1 MILKFQKLSM
11 KGKIMSL
18 TFFILMLSFSIGGT
32 FLLGFVMNEQKE
44 KLAEQALLVAKT
56 VSQLPELKSAI
67 ANSDFLE
74 ATKHINPVVEEI
86 RDING
91 AQYIVVLDMQR
102 RKYSHPNSEEIG
114 TISQSGDLNA
124 AFSEHYYTSIAHG
137 EHGDMVRA
145 FVPIMN
151 DDGRQ
156 IGVVI
161 VGFSVLTVSE
171 LLSSIQKELII
182 TLVMSLL
189 FSAWGA
195 QTLGRHM
202 KKQMFG
208 LEPHEIAKMYVER
221 TETFNAMH
229 EGIIAIDKEFTITI
243 FNEKACD
250 ILGVAHRPS
259 ALIGKKIFEVLPDTR
274 LPEILA
280 LDRPLY
286 NRELYIN
293 NHSIM
298 SNRIPIQV
306 NGETVGAVAMF
317 KDRTEVKKLAEELT
331 GVKAFVQA
339 LRVQTH
345 EHKNKLHTIA
355 GLLQLGHYDQALTY
369 LTQVK
374 EEHDEITKFL
384 NERIKNENISG
395 LLLSKIAH
403 AKEHG
408 ITLEIDRASRLTTFP
423 KNLDHHDFVIIFG
436 NLIENAFDAL
446 KDSPMEEK
454 VVHISVD
461 EDEDVLAI
469 LVTDNGVGMSE
480 AVKAHIFDN
489 GYSTKEKKDRGIG
502 LYLIKEIVQK
512 GQGEIEVISEPN
524 KGTSFLLTFYH
535 S

>member
-1 MILKFQKLSM
+1 
-11 KGKIMSL
+11 MSL

-32 FLLGFVMNEQKE
+32 FLLGFVMNEQKD
-44 KLAEQALLVAKT
+44 KLENQALLVAKT
-56 VSQLPELKSAI
+56 VSQLPELKTYIS
-67 ANSDFLE
+67 NNNDFNE
-74 ATKHINPVVEEI
+74 ATQHINPVVEEI

-102 RKYSHPNSEEIG
+102 RKYSHPNTKEIG
-114 TISQSGDLNA
+114 QVSQSADLNA
-124 AFSEHYYTSIAHG
+124 AFAEHYYTSVAHG

-145 FVPIMN
+145 FVPVMSN
-151 DDGRQ
+151 EGKQ
-156 IGVVI
+156 IGVVV
-161 VGFSVLTVSE
+161 VGYSVLTVAE
-171 LLSSIQKELII
+171 LLQSIQTELII
-182 TLVMSLL
+182 TILVSLL

-195 QTLGRHM
+195 HTLGLHM

-229 EGIIAIDKEFTITI
+229 EGIIAIDNKLTITI
-243 FNEKACD
+243 FNEKACE
-250 ILGVAHRPS
+250 ILDVHKQPS
-259 ALIGKKIFEVLPDTR
+259 TLIGKKIFDVLPDTR
-274 LPEILA
+274 LPEILE
-280 LDRPLY
+280 LDQPIF

-293 NHSIM
+293 GHSIM

-306 NGETVGAVAMF
+306 NGKTVGAVAMF

-355 GLLQLGHYDQALTY
+355 GLLQLGHHEQALSY

-374 EEHDEITKFL
+374 EEHDEITNFL

-395 LLLSKIAH
+395 LLLSKISY
-403 AKEHG
+403 AKEQG
-408 ITLEIDRASRLTTFP
+408 IRLEIDRESRLTIFP
-423 KNLDHHDFVIIFG
+423 KNLDHHDFVILFG

-446 KDSPMEEK
+446 RDVQMDEK
-454 VVHISVD
+454 MIHVSVD

-469 LVTDNGVGMSE
+469 LVTDNGIGMSDE
-480 AVKAHIFDN
+480 VKAHIFDN
-489 GYSTKEKKDRGIG
+489 GYSTKEKKGRGIG
-502 LYLIKEIVQK
+502 LYLINEIVQK
-512 GQGEIEVISEPN
+512 GQGEVEVISEPN
-524 KGTSFLLTFYH
+524 KGTSFLITFYH
-535 S
+535 T

>member
-1 MILKFQKLSM
+1 
-11 KGKIMSL
+11 
-18 TFFILMLSFSIGGT
+18 MLSFSIGGT
-32 FLLGFVMNEQKE
+32 FLLGFVMNEQKD
-44 KLAEQALLVAKT
+44 KLGNQALLVAKT
-56 VSQLPELKSAI
+56 VSQLPELKTYI
-67 ANSDFLE
+67 TNNNFNE

-102 RKYSHPNSEEIG
+102 RKYSHPNTEEIG
-114 TISQSGDLNA
+114 QVSQSGDLNA
-124 AFSEHYYTSIAHG
+124 AFAEHYYTSIAHG

-151 DDGRQ
+151 NEGKQ
-156 IGVVI
+156 IGVVV
-161 VGFSVLTVSE
+161 VGYSVLTVAE
-171 LLSSIQKELII
+171 LLQSIQTELMMTI
-182 TLVMSLL
+182 LL
-189 FSAWGA
+189 SIFFSAWGA
-195 QTLGRHM
+195 HTLGLHM

-229 EGIIAIDKEFTITI
+229 EGIIAIDNELTITI
-243 FNEKACD
+243 FNEKACE
-250 ILGVAHRPS
+250 ILCVRKQPS
-259 ALIGKKIFEVLPDTR
+259 TLIGKKIMDVLPDTR
-274 LPEILA
+274 LPEILE
-280 LDRPLY
+280 LDKPIF

-293 NHSIM
+293 DHSIM

-306 NGETVGAVAMF
+306 NGKTVGAVAMF

-355 GLLQLGHYDQALTY
+355 GLLQLGHHEQALSY

-374 EEHDEITKFL
+374 EEHDEITNFL

-395 LLLSKIAH
+395 LLLSKISY
-403 AKEHG
+403 AKEQG
-408 ITLEIDRASRLTTFP
+408 IRLEIDRESRLTAFP
-423 KNLDHHDFVIIFG
+423 NNLDHHDFVILFG

-446 KDSPMEEK
+446 RDVQMEEK
-454 VVHISVD
+454 IIHVSVD

-469 LVTDNGVGMSE
+469 LVTDNGIGMTDE
-480 AVKAHIFDN
+480 VKAHIFDN
-489 GYSTKEKKDRGIG
+489 GYSTKEKKGRGFG

-512 GQGEIEVISEPN
+512 GQGEIEVISEPK
-524 KGTSFLLTFYH
+524 KGTSFLITFYH
-535 S
+535 T

>member
-1 MILKFQKLSM
+1 
-11 KGKIMSL
+11 MSL

-32 FLLGFVMNEQKE
+32 FLLGFVMNEQKD
-44 KLAEQALLVAKT
+44 KLGNQALLVAKT
-56 VSQLPELKSAI
+56 VSQLPELKTYITSR
-67 ANSDFLE
+67 DFNE
-74 ATKHINPVVEEI
+74 ATTHINPIVEEI

-102 RKYSHPNSEEIG
+102 RKYSHPISEEIG
-114 TISQSGDLNA
+114 QISQSGDLNA

-145 FVPIMN
+145 FVPIMSSE
-151 DDGRQ
+151 GKQ
-156 IGVVI
+156 VGVVI
-161 VGFSVLTVSE
+161 VGYSVLTIAE
-171 LLSSIQKELII
+171 LLQSIQKELII
-182 TLVMSLL
+182 TIFLSLL

-195 QTLGRHM
+195 HNLGLHM

-229 EGIIAIDKEFTITI
+229 EGIIAIDNDLTITI

-250 ILGVAHRPS
+250 ILGVYEQPS
-259 ALIGKKIFEVLPDTR
+259 TLIGKKIYEVLPDTR
-274 LPEILA
+274 LPEILE
-280 LDRPLY
+280 LDQPLF

-293 NHSIM
+293 GHSIM

-306 NGETVGAVAMF
+306 NEKTVGAVAMF

-355 GLLQLGHYDQALTY
+355 GLLQLGHHEQALSY

-374 EEHDEITKFL
+374 EEHDEITNFL

-395 LLLSKIAH
+395 LLLSKISY
-403 AKEHG
+403 AKEQG
-408 ITLEIDRASRLTTFP
+408 IRLEIDRESHLTVFP
-423 KNLDHHDFVIIFG
+423 KNLDHHDFVILFG

-446 KDSPMEEK
+446 KDTQLDEK
-454 VVHISVD
+454 IVHVSVD

-469 LVTDNGVGMSE
+469 LVTDNGIGMTE
-480 AVKAHIFDN
+480 EVRAHIFDN
-489 GYSTKEKKDRGIG
+489 GFSTKEKKGRGIG
-502 LYLIKEIVQK
+502 LYLIQEIVHK
-512 GQGEIEVISEPN
+512 GQGDIEVTSEPH
-524 KGTSFLLTFYH
+524 KGTSFLITFYY

>member
-1 MILKFQKLSM
+1 
-11 KGKIMSL
+11 
-18 TFFILMLSFSIGGT
+18 MLSFSIGGT
-32 FLLGFVMNEQKE
+32 FLLGFVMNEQKD
-44 KLAEQALLVAKT
+44 KLGNQALLVAKT
-56 VSQLPELKSAI
+56 VSQLPELKTYI
-67 ANSDFLE
+67 ANNNFNE

-102 RKYSHPNSEEIG
+102 RKYSHPNTEEIG
-114 TISQSGDLNA
+114 QFSQSGDLNA

-145 FVPIMN
+145 FVPIMSKE
-151 DDGRQ
+151 GRQ
-156 IGVVI
+156 IGVVV
-161 VGFSVLTVSE
+161 VGYSVLTVAE
-171 LLSSIQKELII
+171 LLQSIQTELMI
-182 TLVMSLL
+182 TILLSLF

-195 QTLGRHM
+195 HTLGLHM

-229 EGIIAIDKEFTITI
+229 EGIIAIDNDLTITI

-250 ILGVAHRPS
+250 ILGVHEQPS
-259 ALIGKKIFEVLPDTR
+259 TLIGKKIFTVLPDTR
-274 LPEILA
+274 LPEILE
-280 LDRPLY
+280 LDHPIF

-293 NHSIM
+293 DHSIM

-306 NGETVGAVAMF
+306 NGKTVGAVAMF

-355 GLLQLGHYDQALTY
+355 GLLQLGHHDQALSY

-374 EEHDEITKFL
+374 EEHDEITNFL

-395 LLLSKIAH
+395 LLLSKISY
-403 AKEHG
+403 AKEQG
-408 ITLEIDRASRLTTFP
+408 ILLEIDRESRLKTFP
-423 KNLDHHDFVIIFG
+423 NNLDHHDFVILFG

-446 KDSPMEEK
+446 RDVQMEEK
-454 VVHISVD
+454 IIHVSVD

-469 LVTDNGVGMSE
+469 LVTDNGIGMTNE
-480 AVKAHIFDN
+480 VKAHIFDN
-489 GYSTKEKKDRGIG
+489 GYSTKENKGRGIG
-502 LYLIKEIVQK
+502 LFLIKEIVQK
-512 GQGEIEVISEPN
+512 GKGEIEVISEPN
-524 KGTSFLLTFYH
+524 KGTSFLITFYYT
-535 S
+535 

>member
-1 MILKFQKLSM
+1 
-11 KGKIMSL
+11 MSL

-32 FLLGFVMNEQKE
+32 FLLGYVMNEQKD
-44 KLAEQALLVAKT
+44 KLGNQALLVAKT
-56 VSQLPELKSAI
+56 VSQLPELKTYI
-67 ANSDFLE
+67 ANNNFNE

-102 RKYSHPNSEEIG
+102 RKYSHPNTEEIG
-114 TISQSGDLNA
+114 QVSQSGDLNA

-137 EHGDMVRA
+137 KHGDMVRA
-145 FVPIMN
+145 FVPIMSKE
-151 DDGRQ
+151 GKQ
-156 IGVVI
+156 IGVVV
-161 VGFSVLTVSE
+161 VGYSVLTVAE
-171 LLSSIQKELII
+171 LLQSIQTEIII
-182 TLVMSLL
+182 TMLLSLF

-195 QTLGRHM
+195 HTLGLHM

-229 EGIIAIDKEFTITI
+229 EGIIAIDNELTITI
-243 FNEKACD
+243 FNEKASV
-250 ILGVAHRPS
+250 ILGVHKQPS
-259 ALIGKKIFEVLPDTR
+259 TLIGKKIFDVLPDTR
-274 LPEILA
+274 LPEILE
-280 LDRPLY
+280 LDQPIF

-293 NHSIM
+293 DHSIM

-306 NGETVGAVAMF
+306 NGKTVGAVAMF

-355 GLLQLGHYDQALTY
+355 GLLQLGHHEQALSY

-374 EEHDEITKFL
+374 EEHDEITNFL

-395 LLLSKIAH
+395 LLLSKISH

-408 ITLEIDRASRLTTFP
+408 ILLEIDRESRLTKFP
-423 KNLDHHDFVIIFG
+423 KNLDHHDFVILFG

-446 KDSPMEEK
+446 RDVQIEEK
-454 VVHISVD
+454 IIHVSVD

-469 LVTDNGVGMSE
+469 LVTDNGIGMTNE
-480 AVKAHIFDN
+480 VKEHIFDN
-489 GYSTKEKKDRGIG
+489 GYSTKEKKGRGIG
-502 LYLIKEIVQK
+502 LYLIKELVQK
-512 GQGEIEVISEPN
+512 GKGEIEVISEPN
-524 KGTSFLLTFYH
+524 KGTSFLITFYH
-535 S
+535 T

>member
-1 MILKFQKLSM
+1 MKLSM

-18 TFFILMLSFSIGGT
+18 TFFILIFSFSIGGT

-44 KLAEQALLVAKT
+44 KLSDQALLVAKT
-56 VSQLPELKSAI
+56 VSQLPEVKTYI
-67 ANSDFLE
+67 TNNDFDL
-74 ATKHINPVVEEI
+74 ATRHINPVVEEI

-91 AQYIVVLDMQR
+91 AQYIVVLDMER
-102 RKYSHPNSEEIG
+102 RKYSHPNTQEIG
-114 TISQSGDLNA
+114 GISQSGDLNA

-137 EHGDMVRA
+137 DKGDMVRA
-145 FVPIMN
+145 FVPIMGEN
-151 DDGRQ
+151 GKQ
-156 IGVVI
+156 IGVV
-161 VGFSVLTVSE
+161 VAGYNVLTITE
-171 LLSSIQKELII
+171 LLQSIQNEMMI
-182 TLVMSLL
+182 TIFLSLL

-195 QTLGRHM
+195 NTLGRHM

-229 EGIIAIDKEFTITI
+229 EGIIAIDKELTITI
-243 FNEKACD
+243 FNEKARE
-250 ILGVAHRPS
+250 ILGVKEQPLT
-259 ALIGKKIFEVLPDTR
+259 LIGKKIFDVLPDTR
-274 LPEILA
+274 LPEILE
-280 LDRPLY
+280 LDQPIY

-293 NHSIM
+293 AHSIM

-355 GLLQLGHYDQALTY
+355 GLLQLGHYEQALRY

-374 EEHDEITKFL
+374 EEHDEVTNFL

-395 LLLSKIAH
+395 LLLSKISY
-403 AKEHG
+403 AKEQG
-408 ITLEIDRASRLTTFP
+408 IRLEIDRESRLTTFP
-423 KNLDHHDFVIIFG
+423 TNLDHHDFVILFG

-446 KDSPMEEK
+446 RDLPIEDK
-454 VVHISVD
+454 VVHVSVD
-461 EDEDVLAI
+461 EDDDVLAI
-469 LVTDNGVGMSE
+469 LVSDNGIGMSE
-480 AVKAHIFDN
+480 EVRARIFEN
-489 GYSTKEKKDRGIG
+489 GYSTKEKKNRGIG
-502 LYLIKEIVQK
+502 LYLIKEIVNK
-512 GQGEIEVISEPN
+512 GQGDIEVVSDPN
-524 KGTSFLLTFYH
+524 KGTSFLLTFYLH
-535 S
+535 L

>member
-1 MILKFQKLSM
+1 
-11 KGKIMSL
+11 
-18 TFFILMLSFSIGGT
+18 MLSFSIGGT
-32 FLLGFVMNEQKE
+32 FLLGFVMNEQKD
-44 KLAEQALLVAKT
+44 KLGNQALLVAKT
-56 VSQLPELKSAI
+56 VSQLPELKTYI
-67 ANSDFLE
+67 ANNNFNE

-102 RKYSHPNSEEIG
+102 RKYSHPNTEEIG
-114 TISQSGDLNA
+114 LFSQSGDLNA

-145 FVPIMN
+145 FVPIMSKE
-151 DDGRQ
+151 GRQ
-156 IGVVI
+156 IGVVV
-161 VGFSVLTVSE
+161 VGYSVLTVAE
-171 LLSSIQKELII
+171 LLQSIQTELMI
-182 TLVMSLL
+182 TILLSLF

-195 QTLGRHM
+195 HTLGLHM

-229 EGIIAIDKEFTITI
+229 EGIIAIDNDLTITI

-250 ILGVAHRPS
+250 ILGVHEQPS
-259 ALIGKKIFEVLPDTR
+259 TLIGKKIFTVLPDTR
-274 LPEILA
+274 LPEILE
-280 LDRPLY
+280 LDHPIF

-293 NHSIM
+293 DHSIM

-306 NGETVGAVAMF
+306 NGKTVGAVAMF

-355 GLLQLGHYDQALTY
+355 GLLQLGHHDQALSY

-374 EEHDEITKFL
+374 EEHDEITNFL

-395 LLLSKIAH
+395 LLLSKISY
-403 AKEHG
+403 AKEQG
-408 ITLEIDRASRLTTFP
+408 ILLEIDRESRLTIFP
-423 KNLDHHDFVIIFG
+423 NNLDHHDFVILFG

-446 KDSPMEEK
+446 RDVQMEEK
-454 VVHISVD
+454 IIHVSVD

-469 LVTDNGVGMSE
+469 LVTDNGIGMTNE
-480 AVKAHIFDN
+480 VKAHIFDN
-489 GYSTKEKKDRGIG
+489 GYSTKENKGRGIG
-502 LYLIKEIVQK
+502 LFLIKEIVQK

-524 KGTSFLLTFYH
+524 KGTSFLITFYYT
-535 S
+535 

>member
-1 MILKFQKLSM
+1 M
-11 KGKIMSL
+11 KRKIMSL

-32 FLLGFVMNEQKE
+32 FLLGFVMNEQKD
-44 KLAEQALLVAKT
+44 KLENQALLVAKT
-56 VSQLPELKSAI
+56 VSQLPELKTYIS
-67 ANSDFLE
+67 NNNDFNE
-74 ATKHINPVVEEI
+74 ATQHINPVVEEI

-102 RKYSHPNSEEIG
+102 RKYSHPNTKEIG
-114 TISQSGDLNA
+114 QVSQSADLNA
-124 AFSEHYYTSIAHG
+124 AFAEHYYTSAAHG

-145 FVPIMN
+145 FVPVMSN
-151 DDGRQ
+151 EGKQ
-156 IGVVI
+156 IGVVV
-161 VGFSVLTVSE
+161 VGYSVLTVTE
-171 LLSSIQKELII
+171 LLQSIQTELII
-182 TLVMSLL
+182 TILISLL

-195 QTLGRHM
+195 HTLGLHM

-229 EGIIAIDKEFTITI
+229 EGIIAIDNKLTITI
-243 FNEKACD
+243 FNEKACE
-250 ILGVAHRPS
+250 ILAVHKQPS
-259 ALIGKKIFEVLPDTR
+259 TLIGKKIFDVLPDTR
-274 LPEILA
+274 LPEILE
-280 LDRPLY
+280 LDQPIF

-293 NHSIM
+293 GHSIM

-306 NGETVGAVAMF
+306 NGKTVGAVAMF

-355 GLLQLGHYDQALTY
+355 GLLQLGHHEQALSY

-374 EEHDEITKFL
+374 EEHDEITNFL

-395 LLLSKIAH
+395 LLLSKISY
-403 AKEHG
+403 AKEQG
-408 ITLEIDRASRLTTFP
+408 IRLEIDRESRLTIFP
-423 KNLDHHDFVIIFG
+423 KNLDHHDFVILFG

-446 KDSPMEEK
+446 RDVQMDEK
-454 VVHISVD
+454 IIHVSVD

-469 LVTDNGVGMSE
+469 LVTDNGIGMSDE
-480 AVKAHIFDN
+480 VKAHIFDN
-489 GYSTKEKKDRGIG
+489 GYSTKEKKGRGIG
-502 LYLIKEIVQK
+502 LYLINEIVQK
-512 GQGEIEVISEPN
+512 GQGEVEVISEPN
-524 KGTSFLLTFYH
+524 KGTSFLITFYH
-535 S
+535 T

>member
-1 MILKFQKLSM
+1 M
-11 KGKIMSL
+11 KRKIMSL

-32 FLLGFVMNEQKE
+32 FLLGFVMNEQKD
-44 KLAEQALLVAKT
+44 KLGNQALLVAKT
-56 VSQLPELKSAI
+56 VSQLPELKTYI
-67 ANSDFLE
+67 ANNNFNE

-102 RKYSHPNSEEIG
+102 RKYSHPNTEEIG
-114 TISQSGDLNA
+114 QFSQSGDLNA

-145 FVPIMN
+145 FVPIMSKE
-151 DDGRQ
+151 GRQ
-156 IGVVI
+156 LGVVV
-161 VGFSVLTVSE
+161 VGYSVLTVAE
-171 LLSSIQKELII
+171 LLQSIQTELMI
-182 TLVMSLL
+182 TILLSLF

-195 QTLGRHM
+195 HTLGLHM

-229 EGIIAIDKEFTITI
+229 EGIIAIDNDLTITI

-250 ILGVAHRPS
+250 ILGVHEQPS
-259 ALIGKKIFEVLPDTR
+259 TLIGKKIFTVLPDTR
-274 LPEILA
+274 LPEILE
-280 LDRPLY
+280 LDHPIF

-293 NHSIM
+293 DHSIM

-306 NGETVGAVAMF
+306 NGKTVGAVAMF

-355 GLLQLGHYDQALTY
+355 GLLQLGHHDQALSY

-374 EEHDEITKFL
+374 EEHDEITNFL

-395 LLLSKIAH
+395 LLLSKISY
-403 AKEHG
+403 AKEQG
-408 ITLEIDRASRLTTFP
+408 ILLEIDRESRLATFP
-423 KNLDHHDFVIIFG
+423 NNLDHHDFVILFG

-446 KDSPMEEK
+446 RDVQMEEK
-454 VVHISVD
+454 IIHVSVD

-469 LVTDNGVGMSE
+469 LVTDNGIGMTNE
-480 AVKAHIFDN
+480 VKAHIFDN
-489 GYSTKEKKDRGIG
+489 GYSTKENKGRGIG
-502 LYLIKEIVQK
+502 LFLIKEIVQK
-512 GQGEIEVISEPN
+512 GKGEIEVISEPN
-524 KGTSFLLTFYH
+524 KGTSFLITFYYT
-535 S
+535 

>member
-1 MILKFQKLSM
+1 
-11 KGKIMSL
+11 MSL

-32 FLLGFVMNEQKE
+32 FLLGFVMNEQKD
-44 KLAEQALLVAKT
+44 KLGNQALLVAKT
-56 VSQLPELKSAI
+56 VSQLPELKTYI
-67 ANSDFLE
+67 PGLDFNE
-74 ATKHINPVVEEI
+74 ATAHINPVVEEI

-114 TISQSGDLNA
+114 RISQSGDLNA
-124 AFSEHYYTSIAHG
+124 AFSEHYYTSIAQG

-151 DDGRQ
+151 NEGKQ
-156 IGVVI
+156 LGVVI
-161 VGFSVLTVSE
+161 VGYSVLTITE
-171 LLSSIQKELII
+171 LLQSIQKELII
-182 TLVMSLL
+182 TIFLSLL

-195 QTLGRHM
+195 HNLGLHM

-229 EGIIAIDKEFTITI
+229 EGIIAIDNDLTITI

-250 ILGVAHRPS
+250 ILGVYEQPS
-259 ALIGKKIFEVLPDTR
+259 SLIGKKIYEVLPDTR
-274 LPEILA
+274 LPEILE
-280 LDRPLY
+280 LDQPLF

-293 NHSIM
+293 GHSIM

-306 NGETVGAVAMF
+306 NGKTVGAVAMF

-355 GLLQLGHYDQALTY
+355 GLLQLGHHEQALSY

-374 EEHDEITKFL
+374 EEHDEITNFL

-395 LLLSKIAH
+395 LLLSKISY
-403 AKEHG
+403 AKEQG
-408 ITLEIDRASRLTTFP
+408 IRLEIDRESHLTVFP
-423 KNLDHHDFVIIFG
+423 KNLDHHDFVILFG

-446 KDSPMEEK
+446 KDTPLDEK
-454 VVHISVD
+454 IVHVSVD

-469 LVTDNGVGMSE
+469 LVTDNGIGMTE
-480 AVKAHIFDN
+480 EVRTHIFDN
-489 GYSTKEKKDRGIG
+489 GFSTKEKKGRGIG
-502 LYLIKEIVQK
+502 LYLIQEIIQK
-512 GQGEIEVISEPN
+512 GQGDIEVISEPH
-524 KGTSFLLTFYH
+524 KGTSFLITFYY

>member
-1 MILKFQKLSM
+1 M
-11 KGKIMSL
+11 
-18 TFFILMLSFSIGGT
+18 
-32 FLLGFVMNEQKE
+32 
-44 KLAEQALLVAKT
+44 
-56 VSQLPELKSAI
+56 
-67 ANSDFLE
+67 
-74 ATKHINPVVEEI
+74 EEI

-259 ALIGKKIFEVLPDTR
+259 ALIGKKIFDVLPDTR

-355 GLLQLGHYDQALTY
+355 GLLQL
-369 LTQVK
+369 
-374 EEHDEITKFL
+374 
-384 NERIKNENISG
+384 
-395 LLLSKIAH
+395 
-403 AKEHG
+403 
-408 ITLEIDRASRLTTFP
+408 
-423 KNLDHHDFVIIFG
+423 
-436 NLIENAFDAL
+436 
-446 KDSPMEEK
+446 
-454 VVHISVD
+454 
-461 EDEDVLAI
+461 
-469 LVTDNGVGMSE
+469 VTIMIR
-480 AVKAHIFDN
+480 H
-489 GYSTKEKKDRGIG
+489 
-502 LYLIKEIVQK
+502 
-512 GQGEIEVISEPN
+512 
-524 KGTSFLLTFYH
+524 LLT
-535 S
+535 

>member
-1 MILKFQKLSM
+1 
-11 KGKIMSL
+11 MSL

-32 FLLGFVMNEQKE
+32 FLLGYVMNEQKD
-44 KLAEQALLVAKT
+44 KLGNQALLVAKT
-56 VSQLPELKSAI
+56 VSQLPELKTYI
-67 ANSDFLE
+67 INNNFNE
-74 ATKHINPVVEEI
+74 ATEHINPVVEEI

-102 RKYSHPNSEEIG
+102 RKYSHPKTEEIG
-114 TISQSGDLNA
+114 QVSQSGDLNA

-145 FVPIMN
+145 FVPIMSKE
-151 DDGRQ
+151 GSQ
-156 IGVVI
+156 IGVVV
-161 VGFSVLTVSE
+161 VGYSVLTIAE
-171 LLSSIQKELII
+171 LLQSIQTELII
-182 TLVMSLL
+182 TILLSLF

-195 QTLGRHM
+195 HTLGLHM

-229 EGIIAIDKEFTITI
+229 EGIIAIDNELTITI
-243 FNEKACD
+243 FNEKACE
-250 ILGVAHRPS
+250 ILGVHKQPS
-259 ALIGKKIFEVLPDTR
+259 TLIGKKIFDVLPDTR
-274 LPEILA
+274 LPEILE
-280 LDRPLY
+280 LDQPIF

-293 NHSIM
+293 DHSIM

-306 NGETVGAVAMF
+306 NGKTVGAVAMF

-355 GLLQLGHYDQALTY
+355 GLLQLGHHEQALTY

-374 EEHDEITKFL
+374 EEHDEITNFL

-395 LLLSKIAH
+395 LLLSKISY
-403 AKEHG
+403 AKEQG
-408 ITLEIDRASRLTTFP
+408 ILLEIDRESCLTTFP
-423 KNLDHHDFVIIFG
+423 KNLDHHDFVILFG

-446 KDSPMEEK
+446 RDVQIEEK
-454 VVHISVD
+454 IIHVSVD

-469 LVTDNGVGMSE
+469 LVTDNGAGMTNE
-480 AVKAHIFDN
+480 VKSHIFDN
-489 GYSTKEKKDRGIG
+489 GYSTKEKKGRGIG

-512 GQGEIEVISEPN
+512 GKGEIEVISEPN
-524 KGTSFLLTFYH
+524 KGTSFLITFYH
-535 S
+535 T

>member
-18 TFFILMLSFSIGGT
+18 TFFILIFSFSIGGT

-44 KLAEQALLVAKT
+44 KLSDQALLVAKT
-56 VSQLPELKSAI
+56 VSQLPEVKAYITNDNFDL
-67 ANSDFLE
+67 
-74 ATKHINPVVEEI
+74 ATSHINPVVDEI

-91 AQYIVVLDMQR
+91 AQYIVVLDMER

-114 TISQSGDLNA
+114 RISQSGDLNA
-124 AFSEHYYTSIAHG
+124 AFSEHYYISIAQG
-137 EHGDMVRA
+137 DRGDMVRA
-145 FVPIMN
+145 FVPVM
-151 DDGRQ
+151 GEHGKQ
-156 IGVVI
+156 IGVV
-161 VGFSVLTVSE
+161 VAGYNVLTIAE
-171 LLSSIQKELII
+171 LLQSIQKEMMI
-182 TLVMSLL
+182 TILLSLL

-195 QTLGRHM
+195 NTLGRHM

-229 EGIIAIDKEFTITI
+229 EGIIAIDKELTITI
-243 FNEKACD
+243 FNEKACR
-250 ILGVAHRPS
+250 ILGVTELPS
-259 ALIGKKIFEVLPDTR
+259 TLIGKKISDVLPDTR
-274 LPEILA
+274 LPEILE
-280 LDRPLY
+280 LDQPIY

-293 NHSIM
+293 SHSIM

-355 GLLQLGHYDQALTY
+355 GLLQLGHNEQALAY

-374 EEHDEITKFL
+374 EEHDEVTNFL

-395 LLLSKIAH
+395 LLLSKISY
-403 AKEHG
+403 AKEQG
-408 ITLEIDRASRLTTFP
+408 ITLEIDRESRLTTFP
-423 KNLDHHDFVIIFG
+423 PNLDHHDFVILFG
-436 NLIENAFDAL
+436 NLIENAFDAMR
-446 KDSPMEEK
+446 DMPIEDK
-454 VVHISVD
+454 VVHVSVD
-461 EDEDVLAI
+461 EDDDVLAI
-469 LVTDNGVGMSE
+469 LVSDNGIGMSE
-480 AVKAHIFDN
+480 DIKAQIFDN
-489 GYSTKEKKDRGIG
+489 GFSTKEKKNRGIG
-502 LYLIKEIVQK
+502 LYLIKEIVDK
-512 GQGEIEVISEPN
+512 GHGNIEVTSESN
-524 KGTSFLLTFYH
+524 KGTSFLLTFYLH
-535 S
+535 